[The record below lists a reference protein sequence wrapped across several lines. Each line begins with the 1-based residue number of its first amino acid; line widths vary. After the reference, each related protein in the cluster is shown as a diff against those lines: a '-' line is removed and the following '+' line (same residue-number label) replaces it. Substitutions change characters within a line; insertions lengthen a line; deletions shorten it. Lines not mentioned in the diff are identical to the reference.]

1 MSYLRQLHNKC
12 EKSKCFYFP
21 VRFLIISLFHKM
33 RKGCN
38 SVQSDVPKC
47 VTTGQLD
54 FVLKVWRSN
63 HQSFPVNKLTVTLW
77 RIATLVCASFMCLVP
92 SPVNTFTCSSSTLD
106 KLSVIAL
113 KTLRQPLNCILNK
126 SNTLNGIL
134 ELICLTHWLCPTA
147 GLDLHSNPSFHF
159 PFPSLVFRLPWR

>member
-38 SVQSDVPKC
+38 SVQNDVPKC

-77 RIATLVCASFMCLVP
+77 RIATLVICALFHHHFHMFELHIGQTISYSFK
-92 SPVNTFTCSSSTLD
+92 NFKTAF
-106 KLSVIAL
+106 KLHFKQKQHSKWYPGVDL
-113 KTLRQPLNCILNK
+113 L
-126 SNTLNGIL
+126 NTLTVPYSRSGF
-134 ELICLTHWLCPTA
+134 A
-147 GLDLHSNPSFHF
+147 
-159 PFPSLVFRLPWR
+159 

>member
-38 SVQSDVPKC
+38 SVQSDVPEC

-54 FVLKVWRSN
+54 FVLKV
-63 HQSFPVNKLTVTLW
+63 
-77 RIATLVCASFMCLVP
+77 
-92 SPVNTFTCSSSTLD
+92 
-106 KLSVIAL
+106 
-113 KTLRQPLNCILNK
+113 
-126 SNTLNGIL
+126 
-134 ELICLTHWLCPTA
+134 
-147 GLDLHSNPSFHF
+147 
-159 PFPSLVFRLPWR
+159 